1 MNCMEEK
8 RVTTLEEDESTAAAV
23 LQQLLDLYPARL
35 TLDELRREFGC
46 DPDDFAEL
54 DAVERA
60 VHDLHTAG
68 LLHRGDGF
76 VTPSRAAVRFSELMD
91 R

>member
-1 MNCMEEK
+1 MNCIKE
-8 RVTTLEEDESTAAAV
+8 RHATTLEEDENTAAAV

-46 DPDDFAEL
+46 DPDNFADL
-54 DAVERA
+54 DAVARA
-60 VHDLHTAG
+60 VHDLNAAG
-68 LLHRGDGF
+68 LVHQGDGF